1 MHAKPCE
8 RIHACENPLK
18 ASMHLTHDFRCR
30 RVRALRC
37 AQWCAWLRRMPAR
50 PIRSCISHLRTAPSF
65 RCVRVVV
72 GGNTLGM
79 SISPFVSLCHAVTHK
94 HCLPPS
100 LHPSFPYTAIQY
112 SSMCTCRTHTHTH
125 ARIHT
130 HTHTHTH
137 TPPNKHAGPGQVVPT
152 QTPIVDFPPPYVSL
166 PKLVFPYPTQWLPSP
181 AAAPR
186 PLADTSVTICNW
198 YVARI

>member
-1 MHAKPCE
+1 MIFC
-8 RIHACENPLK
+8 
-18 ASMHLTHDFRCR
+18 FRCR

-37 AQWCAWLRRMPAR
+37 AQWFAWLRRMPAR

-100 LHPSFPYTAIQY
+100 LHPSIFPLYCHSIFKYVYMQDAY
-112 SSMCTCRTHTHTH
+112 VH
-125 ARIHT
+125 AR
-130 HTHTHTH
+130 THTHTH
-137 TPPNKHAGPGQVVPT
+137 TPPPNKHGAPGQVVPT

-198 YVARI
+198 YVARV

>member
-1 MHAKPCE
+1 M
-8 RIHACENPLK
+8 IFF
-18 ASMHLTHDFRCR
+18 FRCR

-100 LHPSFPYTAIQY
+100 LHPSIFPLYCHSIFKYVYMQDTY
-112 SSMCTCRTHTHTH
+112 SH
-125 ARIHT
+125 ARTHT

-137 TPPNKHAGPGQVVPT
+137 HQTNTLGLGRWCQRKH
-152 QTPIVDFPPPYVSL
+152 
-166 PKLVFPYPTQWLPSP
+166 PSSIS
-181 AAAPR
+181 R
-186 PLADTSVTICNW
+186 HLTSRCPS
-198 YVARI
+198 

>member
-1 MHAKPCE
+1 M
-8 RIHACENPLK
+8 IFF
-18 ASMHLTHDFRCR
+18 FRCR

-72 GGNTLGM
+72 GGDTLGM

-112 SSMCTCRTHTHTH
+112 SSMCTCRTHTYTH

-130 HTHTHTH
+130 HTHHHQTNTVRLGRWCRR
-137 TPPNKHAGPGQVVPT
+137 KH
-152 QTPIVDFPPPYVSL
+152 
-166 PKLVFPYPTQWLPSP
+166 PSSIS
-181 AAAPR
+181 R
-186 PLADTSVTICNW
+186 HLTSRCPS
-198 YVARI
+198 

>member
-1 MHAKPCE
+1 M
-8 RIHACENPLK
+8 
-18 ASMHLTHDFRCR
+18 
-30 RVRALRC
+30 RALQC
-37 AQWCAWLRRMPAR
+37 AQWCAWHRRMPAR
-50 PIRSCISHLRTAPSF
+50 PIRSCISLLRTAPSF

-72 GGNTLGM
+72 GGCKVCARGGGGVYSRDEHL
-79 SISPFVSLCHAVTHK
+79 SLCVTLPR
-94 HCLPPS
+94 CDTQTWPPSLPPS
-100 LHPSFPYTAIQY
+100 IFPLCCHSIFKYVYMQDAY
-112 SSMCTCRTHTHTH
+112 VH
-125 ARIHT
+125 AR
-130 HTHTHTH
+130 THTHTH
-137 TPPNKHAGPGQVVPT
+137 TPPPNKHGAPGQVVPT

>member
-1 MHAKPCE
+1 M
-8 RIHACENPLK
+8 IFF
-18 ASMHLTHDFRCR
+18 FRCR

-72 GGNTLGM
+72 GGDTLGM

-100 LHPSFPYTAIQY
+100 LHPSIFPLYCHSIFKYVYMQDTY
-112 SSMCTCRTHTHTH
+112 SH
-125 ARIHT
+125 ART

-137 TPPNKHAGPGQVVPT
+137 TTTKQTRWAWAGGANANTHRRFPATLRLAAQASLSVPNTVAPLPGR
-152 QTPIVDFPPPYVSL
+152 S
-166 PKLVFPYPTQWLPSP
+166 
-181 AAAPR
+181 AAPAR
-186 PLADTSVTICNW
+186 RHLRHHLQLVCRAYLGRIIG
-198 YVARI
+198 VACIGRV